1 MTPDRRLLSS
11 TLGFVAVFALAAG
24 AGSGLLAQ
32 RQSQAVVTPDDPI
45 WAQDGPPP
53 TPQEPAPQDPANPP
67 AGGDQA
73 AGAAAPGRGSLRGFA
88 PIPSLHSC
96 RAEGVDGRD

>member
-11 TLGFVAVFALAAG
+11 TLGFAAVFALATG

-45 WAQDGPPP
+45 WAQDGPTP
-53 TPQEPAPQDPANPP
+53 TPQDPPQE
-67 AGGDQA
+67 A
-73 AGAAAPGRGSLRGFA
+73 AECRGAASRTAPAAATRTRR
-88 PIPSLHSC
+88 PW
-96 RAEGVDGRD
+96 

>member
-11 TLGFVAVFALAAG
+11 TLGFAVVFALATG

-45 WAQDGPPP
+45 WAQDGPTP
-53 TPQEPAPQDPANPP
+53 TPQDL
-67 AGGDQA
+67 
-73 AGAAAPGRGSLRGFA
+73 S
-88 PIPSLHSC
+88 
-96 RAEGVDGRD
+96 